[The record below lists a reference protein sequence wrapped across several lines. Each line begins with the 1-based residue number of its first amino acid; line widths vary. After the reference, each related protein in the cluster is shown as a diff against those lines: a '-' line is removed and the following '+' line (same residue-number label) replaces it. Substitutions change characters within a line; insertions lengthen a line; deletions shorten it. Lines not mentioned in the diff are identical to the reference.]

1 MISAFVDKDLFAKN
15 PKLARKIYLIKLFGI
30 IGVLVTLPFGLLSM
44 YYGNMKLSI
53 LLIVIAV
60 FLSVNYFLVVKTTR
74 YVFASNIIVY
84 LFLLLFVY
92 LVYSGGVEN
101 TGSLWIYAF
110 PALALFLHGLKR
122 GLVDIAL
129 FVILLTV
136 MFLYPDDAFLSAS
149 YSDEYKLRLIFSF
162 LVVSFLSSLY
172 EYSSV
177 KSHEQLEELTYK
189 LIGIAKEE
197 QLAEITSKRSIND
210 EMEVFFYYAMEH
222 DEDLSLVVCD
232 INYLYDIQERYGKD
246 VADMII
252 DEISKEIKKSIHNSL
267 AISRWTGNEFLIV
280 LPKTNYDDA
289 YTYSKALEK
298 RIKNLKIIHDRKP
311 ILCTLTTGVADA
323 KNTKSIYGM
332 IRHADTK
339 MY

>member
-30 IGVLVTLPFGLLSM
+30 IGILVTLPFGLLSM
-44 YYGNMKLSI
+44 YYGNLKLSI
-53 LLIVIAV
+53 LLIVVAA
-60 FLSVNYFLVVKTTR
+60 FLGVNYLLVVKTTR
-74 YVFASNIIVY
+74 YVLASNIIVY
-84 LFLLLFVY
+84 LFLLLFLY

-110 PALALFLHGLKR
+110 PPLALFLHGLKK

-136 MFLYPDDAFLSAS
+136 MFLYPGNELLSAS
-149 YSDEYKLRLIFSF
+149 YSDEYKLRLIFSL

-172 EYSSV
+172 EYSSA
-177 KSHEQLEELTYK
+177 KSHQQLELLTYK

-210 EMEVFFYYAMEH
+210 EMEVFFDYAMEH
-222 DEDLSLVVCD
+222 DEDLSLVLCD
-232 INYLYDIQERYGKD
+232 IDYLYDIQERYGKD
-246 VADMII
+246 VSDMII
-252 DEISKEIKKSIHNSL
+252 DKISDEIKKSIHNSM
-267 AISRWTGNEFLIV
+267 AISRWTGNELLIV
-280 LPKTNYDDA
+280 LPQTKYDDA
-289 YTYSKALEK
+289 CTFSNALEK

-311 ILCTLTTGVADA
+311 ILCSLTTGVADA

-332 IRHADTK
+332 IRNADAK